1 MPLKDVDIEET
12 QGHAA
17 AVEEFALTIAKTDS
31 SSGAP
36 AAFEHFSIFL
46 LTYIRFC
53 SISVRRRD
61 FKTGHCNKNW
71 TP

>member
-1 MPLKDVDIEET
+1 MKRVLKMPLKDVDIEET

-46 LTYIRFC
+46 LT
-53 SISVRRRD
+53 
-61 FKTGHCNKNW
+61 
-71 TP
+71 